1 MIKDGPNW
9 IIEAQAMRY
18 LNLSSQR
25 ISQLCKVQFLVEM
38 HLGTKMIWFED
49 VKKYARLI
57 KQRKERREAK
67 LHNKMKRINE
77 LQA

>member
-25 ISQLCKVQFLVEM
+25 ISQLCKNQFLVEL

-49 VKKYARLI
+49 VKKYARFI

-67 LHNKMKRINE
+67 LLNKMKRINE

>member
-25 ISQLCKVQFLVEM
+25 ISQLCKNQFLVEL

-67 LHNKMKRINE
+67 LLAKQRRLDEI
-77 LQA
+77 QS

>member
-25 ISQLCKVQFLVEM
+25 ISQLCKNQFLVEL

-49 VKKYARLI
+49 VKKYARFI

-67 LHNKMKRINE
+67 LLSKQKRINE

>member
-25 ISQLCKVQFLVEM
+25 ISQLCKNQFLVEL

-67 LHNKMKRINE
+67 LLSKQKRINE

>member
-25 ISQLCKVQFLVEM
+25 ISQLCKNQFLVEL

-49 VKKYARLI
+49 VKKYSRLI

-67 LHNKMKRINE
+67 LLNKAKRINE

>member
-25 ISQLCKVQFLVEM
+25 ISQLCKNQFLVEL

-49 VKKYARLI
+49 VKKYEILI
-57 KQRKERREAK
+57 KQRKGRREAK
-67 LHNKMKRINE
+67 LLAKQRRLDEI
-77 LQA
+77 QS

>member
-25 ISQLCKVQFLVEM
+25 ISQLCKNQFLVEL

-49 VKKYARLI
+49 VKKYGRI
-57 KQRKERREAK
+57 MEQRRESREAK
-67 LHNKMKRINE
+67 LLAKQKRINE

>member
-25 ISQLCKVQFLVEM
+25 ISQLCKNQFLVEL

-49 VKKYARLI
+49 VKKYARII

-67 LHNKMKRINE
+67 LLSKQKRINE

>member
-25 ISQLCKVQFLVEM
+25 ISQLCKNQFLVEL
-38 HLGTKMIWFED
+38 HLGTKMIWFKD

-67 LHNKMKRINE
+67 LLSKQKRINE

>member
-25 ISQLCKVQFLVEM
+25 ISQLCQNQFLVEL

-67 LHNKMKRINE
+67 LLSKQKRINE

>member
-25 ISQLCKVQFLVEM
+25 ISQLCKNQFLVEL

-57 KQRKERREAK
+57 KQRQERREAK
-67 LHNKMKRINE
+67 LLAKQKRINE

>member
-25 ISQLCKVQFLVEM
+25 ISQLCKNQFLVEL

-49 VKKYARLI
+49 VNKYARLI

-67 LHNKMKRINE
+67 LLSKQKRINE

>member
-25 ISQLCKVQFLVEM
+25 ISQLCKNQFLVEL

-67 LHNKMKRINE
+67 LLNKQRRLDEI
-77 LQA
+77 QS

>member
-25 ISQLCKVQFLVEM
+25 ISQLCKNQFLVEL

-49 VKKYARLI
+49 VKK
-57 KQRKERREAK
+57 
-67 LHNKMKRINE
+67 
-77 LQA
+77 